1 MPPKT
6 KYTKELIIENAFELV
21 RSEGIDALTARRLG
35 DKLGCS
41 PQPIFS
47 CFENM
52 EEVKREIKSKATELY
67 VNFLDEEMKKEMPFK
82 RAGMAYIR
90 FAKEEPKL
98 FHLLFLQK
106 SEGEPIRN
114 YLQKNDPNY
123 KNILSALMKSHNMSE
138 SEADE
143 LYSHISVY
151 TYGFAM
157 LFYQG
162 AEIFTLEEVEQKL
175 TEMFHIL
182 KRKEQK

>member
-1 MPPKT
+1 
-6 KYTKELIIENAFELV
+6 
-21 RSEGIDALTARRLG
+21 
-35 DKLGCS
+35 
-41 PQPIFS
+41 
-47 CFENM
+47 
-52 EEVKREIKSKATELY
+52 
-67 VNFLDEEMKKEMPFK
+67 MKKEMPFK

-106 SEGEPIRN
+106 SEGTPIRN

-162 AEIFTLEEVEQKL
+162 AEIFTLEEAEHKL

-182 KRKEQK
+182 KRK